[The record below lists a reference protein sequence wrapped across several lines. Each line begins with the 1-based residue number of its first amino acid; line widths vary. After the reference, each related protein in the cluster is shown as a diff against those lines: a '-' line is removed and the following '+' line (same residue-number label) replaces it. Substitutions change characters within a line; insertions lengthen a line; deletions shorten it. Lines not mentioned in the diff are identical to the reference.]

1 MFVLIDEHK
10 HRIYWEVPIEPE
22 TQTIDVTHAPRLSLD
37 FLLNGNIGFE
47 GITWSTNTR
56 QLFVAKEKPPRIF
69 EIHKPLRNG
78 NSDAFDM
85 DIQEWSKPISF
96 MRDLSSLS
104 LHDQTGHMLVMSD
117 ESKLL
122 AEYSKMG
129 ELISII
135 PLRGGW
141 HGLKRA
147 IPQAEGVTVAPDG
160 TIYIVSEPNLFYRFE
175 RTSL

>member
-1 MFVLIDEHK
+1 
-10 HRIYWEVPIEPE
+10 
-22 TQTIDVTHAPRLSLD
+22 
-37 FLLNGNIGFE
+37 
-47 GITWSTNTR
+47 
-56 QLFVAKEKPPRIF
+56 
-69 EIHKPLRNG
+69 
-78 NSDAFDM
+78 
-85 DIQEWSKPISF
+85 

-122 AEYSKMG
+122 AEYSKAG

-135 PLRGGW
+135 PLWGGW
-141 HGLKRA
+141 HGLEHS

-175 RTSL
+175 RPSSKRRTLETSRLTVHPHSA